1 MLEQYNPIM
10 NYIFL
15 FFMFSGIGW
24 AIESTYRSLGEMKI
38 INSGF
43 LFGPMCPIYGTG
55 CLAFDLCLVPLS
67 EPIGKRLWIVLLL
80 GIVLADTVEYFTS
93 WMMEK
98 LFHARWWDYSGKF
111 LNLHGRI
118 CFRHSCYWALFAF
131 LYVYFIAPMYRLLL
145 TYINPTIMY
154 TCVGI
159 FFAFFIVDLILTIKT
174 VTDINKLM
182 KKLSG
187 LKDAVANFN
196 GSVKLK
202 AENLIGPSEDSKFN
216 EWKSEISRQYDE
228 IRNQLTDMETAGNK
242 NTRRILSIYGS
253 VRKAAED
260 GLYEIGSRWE
270 EMKSHFTDSD
280 SEMM

>member
-1 MLEQYNPIM
+1 MLEQYNPII

-43 LFGPMCPIYGTG
+43 LYGPLCPIYGTG
-55 CLAFDLCLVPLS
+55 CLVFDLCLVPLS

-80 GIVLADTVEYFTS
+80 GIVLADTVEYATS
-93 WMMEK
+93 WIMEK
-98 LFHARWWDYSGKF
+98 LFHARWWDYTGKF

-154 TCVGI
+154 ICVGV
-159 FFAFFIVDLILTIKT
+159 FFAVFTVDLILTLKA
-174 VTDINKLM
+174 VADINKFM

-187 LKDAVANFN
+187 LKQTVSNFGEN
-196 GSVKLK
+196 MKEKAGILISSPEESKL
-202 AENLIGPSEDSKFN
+202 I
-216 EWKSEISRQYDE
+216 EWKNEVARQYTD
-228 IRNQLTDMETAGNK
+228 IKNQLNALENSDNK
-242 NTRRILSIYGS
+242 NIRRIFSIYGS
-253 VRKAAED
+253 VKNAAED
-260 GLYEIGSRWE
+260 GIYEVESRWE
-270 EMKSHFTDSD
+270 ELKSHFTDSD
-280 SEMM
+280 GEMM